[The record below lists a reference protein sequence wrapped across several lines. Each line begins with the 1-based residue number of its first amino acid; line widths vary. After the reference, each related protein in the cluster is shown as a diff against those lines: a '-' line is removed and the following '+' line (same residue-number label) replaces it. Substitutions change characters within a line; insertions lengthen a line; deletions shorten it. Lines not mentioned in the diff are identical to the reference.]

1 MIGYFKAIWVLFTS
15 LTKRFFRD
23 PTALFFTFLF
33 PLLFLFVFG
42 SLYRNNDTSFSIAV
56 INNSDH
62 SFASEFKASLEN
74 NEIFSVKN
82 GEINSLDAAREK
94 MGQGEL
100 NSIIELPESFGSA
113 DLQGVPHG
121 NVKVYYEEAEAQAG
135 QTVASIVQQMLD
147 GFNREL
153 TGQSPP
159 LNVELTS
166 TDTANLSQMD
176 YLIAGLMGFTILS
189 LAIFGMANGFPAD
202 KKTGSLRRLRASPL
216 RASQIILA
224 TALEYM
230 IIGLISLALLLAVA
244 IMLFDFNM
252 RGDYLTLTVFS
263 IVGIFCL
270 FGFGLAIGGWAKN
283 ENQSAPL
290 SNLIAFPMM
299 FLSGVFFPI
308 YLMPEWLQSI
318 SRLLPL
324 TPVIDGIR
332 AIVTEG
338 AGLMSLGGEFLVIA
352 IWTVVIYTLAFKV
365 FRWE

>member
-1 MIGYFKAIWVLFTS
+1 MSGYFKAIWVLFVS

-42 SLYRNNDTSFSIAV
+42 SLYRGGDTSFNIAV
-56 INNSDH
+56 INNSQNEFAT
-62 SFASEFKASLEN
+62 SFEESIAKN
-74 NEIFSVKN
+74 DVFSVKN
-82 GEINSLDAAREK
+82 GEITSLDIAREK

-100 NSIIELPESFGSA
+100 SSIIELPPDFGA
-113 DLQGVPHG
+113 PNEQGLPQG
-121 NVKVYYEEAEAQAG
+121 NAKVYYEEAEAQAG
-135 QTVASIVQQMLD
+135 QTVASIVEQMLD
-147 GFNREL
+147 GANQQL
-153 TGQSPP
+153 TGQTPS
-159 LNVELTS
+159 LKVELTS
-166 TDTANLSQMD
+166 TDTANLSQLD

-230 IIGLISLALLLAVA
+230 IIGLISLALLLLVA
-244 IMLFDFNM
+244 ILLFDFQM
-252 RGDYLTLTVFS
+252 RGSYLTLAVFS

-308 YLMPEWLQSI
+308 YFMPEWLQSI
-318 SRLLPL
+318 ARLLPL
-324 TPVIDGIR
+324 TPVIDGLR
-332 AIVTEG
+332 AIVTEN
-338 AGLMSLGGEFLVIA
+338 AGLLSLGREFLIIA
-352 IWTVVIYTLAFKV
+352 VWTVIIYAVAFKV

>member
-1 MIGYFKAIWVLFTS
+1 MSGYFKAIWVLFVS

-42 SLYRNNDTSFSIAV
+42 SLYRNGDTSFNVAV
-56 INNSDH
+56 INNSQH
-62 SFASEFKASLEN
+62 EFASSFQESIEQN
-74 NEIFSVKN
+74 GVFSVKN
-82 GEINSLDAAREK
+82 GETSNIDIARDK

-100 NSIIELPESFGSA
+100 SSIIELPADFGA
-113 DLQGVPHG
+113 TNEQGLPQG
-121 NVKVYYEEAEAQAG
+121 SVKVYYEESEAQAG

-147 GFNREL
+147 GANQQL
-153 TGQSPP
+153 TGQTPP
-159 LNVELTS
+159 LKVELTS
-166 TDTANLSQMD
+166 TATANLSQID

-189 LAIFGMANGFPAD
+189 LGIFGMANGFPAD

-216 RASQIILA
+216 KASQIILA
-224 TALEYM
+224 TALEYL
-230 IIGLISLALLLAVA
+230 ILGLISLALLLVVA
-244 IMLFDFNM
+244 IFMFDFHM
-252 RGDYLTLTVFS
+252 RGDYITLAVFS
-263 IVGIFCL
+263 IIGIFCL

-299 FLSGVFFPI
+299 FLSGIFFPI

-318 SRLLPL
+318 ARLLPL

-332 AIVTEG
+332 AIVTEN
-338 AGLMSLGGEFLVIA
+338 AGLLSLGNELLIIGV
-352 IWTVVIYTLAFKV
+352 WTVVIYAVAFKV